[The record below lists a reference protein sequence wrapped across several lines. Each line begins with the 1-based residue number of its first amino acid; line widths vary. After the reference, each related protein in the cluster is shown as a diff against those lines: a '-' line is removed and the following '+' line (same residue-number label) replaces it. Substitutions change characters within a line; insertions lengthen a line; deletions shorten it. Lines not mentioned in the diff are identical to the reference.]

1 MNSNFNQ
8 KVLGIMVI
16 VLIIVLGLGF
26 YYINSFG
33 SNTVTV
39 YEAVIEDKITKNG
52 IVTVYQT
59 PVKATSEGQVL
70 FYKEEESLVRPY
82 TKIASLYSG
91 EIDEESKEKLEKLND
106 KIVFSETNKSTN
118 INITGDIAS
127 INREIN
133 KEISEI
139 ISDTNSNDFSNVY
152 KLKNNIYELNLKM
165 MELKGTK
172 VENIEKENIEE
183 EIKQIEKELN
193 FSKKD
198 YTSPVNG
205 MFSTKVSNYD
215 DLINPDIALSL
226 TPKKFK
232 EIYNTNFEYKNEIK
246 SGESFCKI
254 INNYEWYL
262 AFETDKNELKNLE
275 VGSEIDIRI
284 KSSSDSTISA
294 EIVYISDYEK
304 DKAVAV
310 IKSTEYV
317 KGIWTEGKIEFE
329 LIKRTKSGLKLP
341 ASSVFKKDGKTGV
354 YAVKDSV
361 YKFIEVEILLENK
374 NYVLIKNNEDGSNSS
389 NVILYDFIVINPK
402 NVSEGD
408 FAT

>member
-8 KVLGIMVI
+8 KVLGIIII

-39 YEAVIEDKITKNG
+39 YEAVVEDKITKSG
-52 IVTVYQT
+52 IVTAYQT
-59 PVKATSEGQVL
+59 PIKATSEGEVL

-82 TKIASLYSG
+82 TKVASLYSG
-91 EIDEESKEKLEKLND
+91 EINEEAKEKLEKLND
-106 KIVFSETNKSTN
+106 KIVFSEANKGTNT
-118 INITGDIAS
+118 NITGDIAS

-139 ISDTNSNDFSNVY
+139 ISETNDNNFSDVY
-152 KLKNNIYELNLKM
+152 KLKKNIYELNLKS
-165 MELKGTK
+165 MELKGLK
-172 VENIEKENIEE
+172 VENVVKENIEE
-183 EIKQIEKELN
+183 EIRLIEKELN

-215 DLINPDIALSL
+215 DIINPDIALSL

-232 EIYNTNFEYKNEIK
+232 EIYNVDFEYKNKIK
-246 SGESFCKI
+246 NGESFCKI

-262 AFETDKNELKNLE
+262 AFEINKNELKNLD
-275 VGSEIDIRI
+275 VGSNVNIRI
-284 KSSSDSTISA
+284 MSNSDATVPA

-317 KGIWTEGKIEFE
+317 KGIWTAGKIEFE

-341 ASSVFKKDGKTGV
+341 TTSVFKKDGKTGV

-361 YKFIEVEILLENK
+361 YKFIEVKILLENK
-374 NYVLIKNNEDGSNSS
+374 NYILIENNEDGMNSS
-389 NVILYDFIVINPK
+389 NVILYDFVVINPK